1 MRAWIRTMS
10 RTVTAGVLLALA
22 VAAVMTVGTTLQLQL
37 GAYALAGVLVGG
49 VAALVPD
56 RGLVGRLLGV
66 AAGVAVAWAGFVV
79 RAAVMPDTGTGHTV
93 SAVVTVLLATLVA
106 LVPRMPLWAVL
117 LGAAAFAAAYE
128 SSYAA
133 APPEI
138 MSTSLDA
145 VTGLGVAMVAGFV
158 LGALPGTAPVA
169 SSAPSAPAV
178 PEPRGGV
185 DAVVR
190 VGVKELAR

>member
-1 MRAWIRTMS
+1 MRASIRTMS
-10 RTVTAGVLLALA
+10 RTATAGVLLAVA
-22 VAAVMTVGTTLQLQL
+22 VAAVMTVGTTLRLQL
-37 GAYALAGVLVGG
+37 GGYALAGVLVGG

-56 RGLVGRLLGV
+56 RSLVARLLGV
-66 AAGVAVAWAGFVV
+66 AAGVAAAWAGFVV
-79 RAAVMPDTGTGHTV
+79 RAAVMPDTDAGRTV
-93 SAVVTVLLATLVA
+93 AAVVTVLLATVIA

-128 SSYAA
+128 SSYSA

-145 VTGLGVAMVAGFV
+145 ITGLGVAMVAGFMV
-158 LGALPGTAPVA
+158 SALPGTAPVA
-169 SSAPSAPAV
+169 SSAPVLV
-178 PEPRGGV
+178 PEPRGGA
-185 DAVVR
+185 DASVR

>member
-1 MRAWIRTMS
+1 MRASMRTTV
-10 RTVTAGVLLALA
+10 RTLAAGLLLAAA
-22 VAAVMTVGTTLQLQL
+22 VVGVMTVSTSLHLQL

-56 RGLVGRLLGV
+56 RSLAGRLVGVG
-66 AAGVAVAWAGFVV
+66 AGVAVAWIGFVV
-79 RAAVMPDTGTGHTV
+79 RAAVMPDTSTGRTAA
-93 SAVVTVLLATLVA
+93 AVVTVLLATLVS

-117 LGAAAFAAAYE
+117 LGAGALAAAYE

-145 VTGLGVAMVAGFV
+145 ITGLGLAVVAGFLV
-158 LGALPGTAPVA
+158 SALPGLGAPV
-169 SSAPSAPAV
+169 APSAPVVV
-178 PEPRGGV
+178 PEPRGGA
-185 DAVVR
+185 DATVR
-190 VGVKELAR
+190 VGVKEVA